1 MKTSFVR
8 LARIGTVLAL
18 LVVVI
23 GAWVRLTD
31 AGLGCPDWPGC
42 YGQLFVTESTRE
54 AAEAFPERPLDVG
67 KAWREM
73 IHRYLATGLGLL
85 CLIMAGL
92 AWANRRDPEQP
103 TRLAYFLLAL
113 VIFQGLLGMWTVTL
127 LLQPM
132 IVMAHLLGGL
142 ATLGLL
148 FWLGEWRRG
157 LSSGTDLPGRMHAA
171 RTERTEATWSEQA
184 IPPDMAQAASTQMA
198 SPQAAPPQAPSLKAP
213 SPQVAR
219 TASRESAQVSSPRL
233 ALAGLAAAAI
243 LVLQIALGGW
253 TSANYAALACPDF
266 PTCQTRWW
274 PPVTD
279 FREGFVL
286 WRELG
291 VDYEGGVL
299 DNPARVAIHF
309 SHRLG
314 AIAATAMLGLL
325 GWMMVRRPR
334 LRPDGIAVLGTLGVQ
349 LILGASIII
358 YSVPLAI
365 SVAHNGV
372 AALLLLTVLNA
383 NQQIGYFR

>member
-1 MKTSFVR
+1 MR
-8 LARIGTVLAL
+8 LARIGTLLAL

-42 YGQLFVTESTRE
+42 YGQLIVTESTRE

-103 TRLAYFLLAL
+103 TRLAYVLLAL

-127 LLQPM
+127 LLQPV

-148 FWLGEWRRG
+148 FWLGEWRRL
-157 LSSGTDLPGRMHAA
+157 LSSRGGLRPPEHA
-171 RTERTEATWSEQA
+171 
-184 IPPDMAQAASTQMA
+184 
-198 SPQAAPPQAPSLKAP
+198 
-213 SPQVAR
+213 VR
-219 TASRESAQVSSPRL
+219 TASP
-233 ALAGLAAAAI
+233 GLARAGVTALLI
-243 LVLQIALGGW
+243 LVVQIALGGW

-299 DNPARVAIHF
+299 DNPSRVAIHF

-314 AIAATAMLGLL
+314 AIAATAILGLL
-325 GWMMVRRPR
+325 GWMMVRRPW
-334 LRPDGIAVLGTLGVQ
+334 LRPDGIAVLGALGIQ

-358 YSVPLAI
+358 YSVPLAVA
-365 SVAHNGV
+365 VAHNGV

-383 NQQIGYFR
+383 NQRIGNHR

>member
-1 MKTSFVR
+1 MR
-8 LARIGTVLAL
+8 LARIGTLLAL

-42 YGQLFVTESTRE
+42 YGQLVVTESTRE

-103 TRLAYFLLAL
+103 TRLAYVLLAL

-127 LLQPM
+127 LLQPV

-148 FWLGEWRRG
+148 FWLGEWRRL
-157 LSSGTDLPGRMHAA
+157 LSSGDGLHRPEQAA
-171 RTERTEATWSEQA
+171 R
-184 IPPDMAQAASTQMA
+184 AASPWLA
-198 SPQAAPPQAPSLKAP
+198 RAGIAAL
-213 SPQVAR
+213 
-219 TASRESAQVSSPRL
+219 L
-233 ALAGLAAAAI
+233 I
-243 LVLQIALGGW
+243 LLVQIALGGW

-314 AIAATAMLGLL
+314 AIAATAILGLL
-325 GWMMVRRPR
+325 GWLMVRRPR
-334 LRPDGIAVLGTLGVQ
+334 LRPDGIAVLAALGIQ
-349 LILGASIII
+349 LILGASIIV
-358 YSVPLAI
+358 YGVPLAI
-365 SVAHNGV
+365 AVAHNGV
-372 AALLLLTVLNA
+372 AALLLLAVLNA
-383 NQQIGYFR
+383 NQRIGNYR